1 MTSRERADDWFDTVY
16 GYDENHGEISRKTL
30 CQMLEEHEAFVRAEE
45 REACATA
52 CEAVAEDSYGAAGD
66 GALDCACQI
75 RARGA
80 K

>member
-16 GYDENHGEISRKTL
+16 GYDETHGEISRKTL

-45 REACATA
+45 REACAS
-52 CEAVAEDSYGAAGD
+52 V
-66 GALDCACQI
+66 ALDESCELENAYVAALI

-80 K
+80 R